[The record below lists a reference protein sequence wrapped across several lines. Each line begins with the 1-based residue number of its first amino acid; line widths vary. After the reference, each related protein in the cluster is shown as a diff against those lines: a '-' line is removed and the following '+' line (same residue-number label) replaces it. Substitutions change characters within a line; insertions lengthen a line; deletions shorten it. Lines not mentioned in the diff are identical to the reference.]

1 MITVYDYLIRLY
13 IFTGSRYITFSLMSK
28 KYEFLGTE
36 ATLLDF
42 PLHSLTI
49 QINLGF
55 TFACI
60 HFLQKVFYGKKGY

>member
-1 MITVYDYLIRLY
+1 
-13 IFTGSRYITFSLMSK
+13 MSK

-42 PLHSLTI
+42 PLHRLTI